1 MGSCVPGLDLKM
13 TFKHLVLLATLAT
26 CCMAR
31 DKRIGLFN
39 VVSFPNDVCVGT
51 GSRNGTCYT
60 AEECSNRDGTEAG
73 TCADGF
79 GVCCVISIACG
90 ASSSDNCT
98 YLEQTASTT
107 LSGECS
113 YTICPASTSITRIRL
128 DFSTFVIAG
137 PSTATTTD
145 PVTVAASIGACQS
158 DTFVV
163 SGVGKASPT
172 ICGTNSGQHMIVDTD
187 GSQCV
192 TAAFMF
198 GGDSSSRSYTIHVTQ
213 YDQTNEMGGP
223 AGCLQFFSTNTGT
236 ISTFNWESTASFHLQ
251 NQDYSVCIRRNKDFC
266 VICYGA
272 TTTYIATTTTN
283 SFGLSV
289 GTAVAL
295 ADAQVDTGCSSDYI
309 LIPNGQMVATPGPAS
324 GTAPNSAVTAAGADR
339 FCGRLLGTQAGA
351 ASMTICSSVTPFRLG
366 VVTDGNEVHGAIVHV
381 MASLSELSGMDA
393 NNAAM
398 GAYGTQ
404 GFSIGYSQVAC

>member
-1 MGSCVPGLDLKM
+1 MGLRSILDLKM

-107 LSGECS
+107 LS
-113 YTICPASTSITRIRL
+113 
-128 DFSTFVIAG
+128 
-137 PSTATTTD
+137 
-145 PVTVAASIGACQS
+145 
-158 DTFVV
+158 
-163 SGVGKASPT
+163 
-172 ICGTNSGQHMIVDTD
+172 
-187 GSQCV
+187 
-192 TAAFMF
+192 
-198 GGDSSSRSYTIHVTQ
+198 
-213 YDQTNEMGGP
+213 
-223 AGCLQFFSTNTGT
+223 
-236 ISTFNWESTASFHLQ
+236 
-251 NQDYSVCIRRNKDFC
+251 
-266 VICYGA
+266 
-272 TTTYIATTTTN
+272 
-283 SFGLSV
+283 
-289 GTAVAL
+289 
-295 ADAQVDTGCSSDYI
+295 
-309 LIPNGQMVATPGPAS
+309 
-324 GTAPNSAVTAAGADR
+324 
-339 FCGRLLGTQAGA
+339 
-351 ASMTICSSVTPFRLG
+351 
-366 VVTDGNEVHGAIVHV
+366 
-381 MASLSELSGMDA
+381 ELSGMDA

-404 GFSIGYSQVAC
+404 

>member
-1 MGSCVPGLDLKM
+1 MGSCIPGLEKM
-13 TFKHLVLLATLAT
+13 FTFKHLVLLATLAT

-198 GGDSSSRSYTIHVTQ
+198 GGDSSSRSYTIH
-213 YDQTNEMGGP
+213 
-223 AGCLQFFSTNTGT
+223 
-236 ISTFNWESTASFHLQ
+236 LQ

-393 NNAAM
+393 NNAA
-398 GAYGTQ
+398 
-404 GFSIGYSQVAC
+404 